1 MGGTIS
7 CPTRIQSSMPSWR
20 PRPESDPAQLRT
32 LIEQGIQIL
41 DWDVPSIVFS
51 SAYIALAWW
60 DNVQGHS
67 TATKGANFWEGM
79 RNETWWLAK

>member
-1 MGGTIS
+1 VVKF
-7 CPTRIQSSMPSWR
+7 SSSEYSTDTKVSR
-20 PRPESDPAQLRT
+20 LRARADPAKLRA

-41 DWDVPSIVFS
+41 DRDVPSIVFS

-60 DNVQGHS
+60 DNVQGHGA
-67 TATKGANFWEGM
+67 ATKGANFWEGM